1 MTRFRRL
8 AIGAVLAGILT
19 ASGLAAAGPVSA
31 GGRPSSQTAAP
42 AAWLE
47 YGAYGSL
54 EECDI
59 ARQLH
64 GPVTSQCSWKFYD
77 WANFGWYFGSN
88 H

>member
-8 AIGAVLAGILT
+8 AVGATLAGILT
-19 ASGLAAAGPVSA
+19 ATGLAAAAPVSA
-31 GGRPSSQTAAP
+31 AAGPTASAAP
-42 AAWLE
+42 MVWLE
-47 YGAYGSL
+47 YGAYGSE

-59 ARQLH
+59 ARALH
-64 GPVTSQCSWKFYD
+64 GPPTSQCSWKFYD